1 MAQLSKSPA
10 ETYQLNWR
18 WTLGVPLALLTITLL
33 ITRPLALHLTTAVAG
48 WTWNDN
54 AEYVWKLWWLKH
66 TILDE
71 GVSPFWVPHIFYPFG
86 YSLANGELSLSQT
99 LPALT
104 ITLTFGPTAAYN
116 ILALSSF
123 VLTGFAA
130 YLWLTW
136 LTGDRLAGLL
146 AGIIFAYVPYRYA
159 LGGQL
164 PMLGTQ
170 WMPLVFLYLE
180 RTVRRRRCRDAV
192 LLGLFYG
199 LNALATW
206 YYAAMVGLLA
216 IVYALARARPW
227 REFLADHR
235 LWICALV
242 ALATALSLVG
252 PAAWPY
258 LQTQKAGGLAHPLSE
273 TDQWSASLT
282 DYLIPS
288 MFHPLWGPW
297 VAVNL
302 TPTTALWQAF
312 EFVLTWGFIASL
324 LALYGWR
331 WGPQPLTRTLAV
343 TAGFAVLFSLGTTLH
358 LHGRPLR
365 VPVSPAVARAFNDGM
380 TALLGNGRGRP
391 GVYDIGLP
399 DALPVPLP
407 SLLLYLLVPP
417 FKGLRVWS
425 RFGVIAD
432 LMVTALAGLGLA
444 VWRRRQK
451 TSDQAAMAGSLLF
464 VGLVLFE
471 FWTIPYKLYPV
482 APRPVD
488 GWLARQPGDFTIIQL
503 PYTAALN
510 GQQLF
515 YSRYHG
521 KNVASGYGSF
531 FPSEFTE
538 HEADLRAFPSDQSL
552 DLLQAWKV
560 RYALIRLDDFDEWPD
575 LATRI
580 AAQPRLGLAYD
591 DGTIR
596 AYEVLPSEV
605 SVY

>member
-1 MAQLSKSPA
+1 MARLSRSSV
-10 ETYQLNWR
+10 ETYQLNWH
-18 WTLGVPLALLTITLL
+18 WSLGVLLVLLTITLL
-33 ITRPLALHLTTAVAG
+33 ITRPLALHLTTAVPG
-48 WTWNDN
+48 WVWNDN
-54 AEYVWKLWWLKH
+54 AEYVWKLWWLKY

-71 GVSPFWVPHIFYPFG
+71 RVSPFWVPHIFYPFG
-86 YSLANGELSLSQT
+86 YSLANSDLSLSQT

-104 ITLTFGPTAAYN
+104 ITLIFGSAAAYN

-123 VLTGFAA
+123 VLTGFTA

-136 LTGDRLAGLL
+136 LTDDRLAGLL
-146 AGIIFAYVPYRYA
+146 AGIIFAYVPYRYHM

-180 RTVRRRRCRDAV
+180 RTVRRRHLRDAA

-206 YYAAMVGLLA
+206 YYAAMIGLLV

-227 REFLADHR
+227 REFLADRR

-242 ALATALSLVG
+242 ALATALFLVG
-252 PAAWPY
+252 PAARPY
-258 LQTQKAGGLAHPLSE
+258 LQAQKAGGLAHPLSE
-273 TDQWSASLT
+273 TDHWSAFFT
-282 DYLIPS
+282 AYLIPS
-288 MFHPLWGPW
+288 LFHPLWGPW

-302 TPTTALWQAF
+302 TPTTELWRAF
-312 EFVLTWGFIASL
+312 EFVLTWGFIAGL

-331 WGPQPLTRTLAV
+331 WGPRPLARTLTV

-365 VPVSPAVARAFNDGM
+365 VPVSTAVARAFNDGI

-399 DALPVPLP
+399 HALPVPLP

-417 FKGLRVWS
+417 FRGLRVWS
-425 RFGVIAD
+425 RFGVVAD

-451 TSDQAAMAGSLLF
+451 TLGRAAMAGSLLF
-464 VGLVLFE
+464 IVLVLFE
-471 FWTIPYKLYPV
+471 FWPIPYQLCPA
-482 APRPVD
+482 APCPVD
-488 GWLARQPGDFTIIQL
+488 GWLARQPGDFAIIQL
-503 PYTAALN
+503 PYAAALN
-510 GQQLF
+510 GRQLF

-538 HEADLRAFPSDQSL
+538 HEADLRAFPSDKSL
-552 DLLQAWKV
+552 DLLQAWEV
-560 RYALIRLDDFDEWPD
+560 RYVLIRADDFDEWPD

-580 AAQPRLGLAYD
+580 ATQPRLSLTYD
-591 DGTIR
+591 DGTVR
-596 AYEVLPSEV
+596 AYEVLL
-605 SVY
+605 